1 MRTFWWVL
9 LALFAMGLVIQLWPL
24 LVLGGL
30 VWLIVWLVKQHGQHK
45 AAQAT
50 AANGEE
56 IKTHR
61 AALAYWQTQVR
72 ESELGSAARRTAEDL
87 IEYNKQCLRDLGGL
101 S

>member
-30 VWLIVWLVKQHGQHK
+30 VWLIVWLVKQHGQRK
-45 AAQAT
+45 T

-72 ESELGSAARRTAEDL
+72 ETEPGTSARIAAEDL
-87 IEYNKQCLRDLGGL
+87 VEYNQQCLRDLHG
-101 S
+101 